1 MGKSIELT
9 VRSPPHE
16 KRLSASDRLVLDTAN
31 GAVSSPDPEDLDSGG
46 DLYGTGTQALVDKV
60 VESEIE
66 SANQLIADVVGSVPL
81 PADEFDSFEE
91 ESSEDTGNQTSPL
104 DAHTTEHSNDISD
117 EFGDSSEENES
128 RPIGK
133 GASALLDQVV
143 NSSLGTF
150 IPDPKAFTDE
160 EVVDGSIQ
168 ESLADESGSQIHTST
183 RNLVA
188 HTIAQV
194 MPDDELVEKVSTLI
208 SQPREQTGEDLHDSG
223 LVTPEGTGNC
233 T

>member
-9 VRSPPHE
+9 ARSPAHH
-16 KRLSASDRLVLDTAN
+16 KRLSASDKLVLDTVN
-31 GAVSSPDPEDLDSGG
+31 EAVSSPDPEDLDSGG
-46 DLYGTGTQALVDKV
+46 DLYGSGTQALVDKV
-60 VESEIE
+60 VESEID

-91 ESSEDTGNQTSPL
+91 SSEDTGNQTSPL
-104 DAHTTEHSNDISD
+104 DVHTIEHSDDISD

-150 IPDPKAFTDE
+150 IPDPSDGKAFTDE
-160 EVVDGSIQ
+160 EVVD
-168 ESLADESGSQIHTST
+168 ESGSNIHTST
-183 RNLVA
+183 RHLVA
-188 HTIAQV
+188 QTIAHV

-208 SQPREQTGEDLHDSG
+208 SGGQPREKTGEELHDSG